1 MDIFRLV
8 KENGFAA
15 LPLSINIEQDNNFY
29 HLYSKEVPQVNG
41 IVFDKNGNCLC
52 YPNWRSSS
60 ILTVRSTRQLVDG
73 IWFYVWCYAGKWYI
87 STPTTLF
94 ARQLQ
99 IGNDFNLEQLVI
111 MGCGSLD
118 KLTQYLSPSF
128 CYMFKLTS
136 PYTYHVCDYGDNVE
150 IWYWGRRD
158 LHSFRFYSEKIKL
171 GFNCR
176 YIHDFG
182 RGLNDDEFRNHL
194 HYKADDDECG
204 FVLCNGEKW
213 TCEWFPRFARKAKM
227 RENSYLDGAIIAKLW
242 GSQQLDNFIK
252 EFARLAPIIE
262 PITTQLEAA
271 YTEICTM
278 YNQLKVY
285 PRTRFIL
292 KIFKLEKELRDFL
305 TYCYDNKVK
314 DVGLLLKTTR
324 THVLASYI
332 PDFKYGC
339 NC

>member
-15 LPLSINIEQDNNFY
+15 LPLSINIEQNDNFY

-41 IVFDKNGNCLC
+41 IVFDKDGNCLC
-52 YPNWRSSS
+52 YPNWRSLS
-60 ILTVRSTRQLVDG
+60 ILTVQSTRQLVDG

-176 YIHDFG
+176 YVHDFG
-182 RGLNDDEFRNHL
+182 CGLNDGELRNHL
-194 HYKADDDECG
+194 HYKADNDECG
-204 FVLCNGEKW
+204 FVLCDGEKLEY
-213 TCEWFPRFARKAKM
+213 EWFPKFARKVKM
-227 RENSYLDGAIIAKLW
+227 RENSYLDGAIIVKLW
-242 GSQQLDNFIK
+242 SSGKLGSFIN
-252 EFARLAPIIE
+252 EFARLAPIVE
-262 PITTQLEAA
+262 PISDRIEKA
-271 YTEICTM
+271 YEDICAM
-278 YNQLKVY
+278 YNQLKMY
-285 PRTRFIL
+285 PRTRFVF
-292 KIFKLEKELRDFL
+292 KIFKLDKELREFL
-305 TYCYDNKVK
+305 LYCYDNKVK
-314 DVGLLLKTTR
+314 DVGVLLKTT
-324 THVLASYI
+324 HFNVLANYVA
-332 PDFKYGC
+332 DFKYGC